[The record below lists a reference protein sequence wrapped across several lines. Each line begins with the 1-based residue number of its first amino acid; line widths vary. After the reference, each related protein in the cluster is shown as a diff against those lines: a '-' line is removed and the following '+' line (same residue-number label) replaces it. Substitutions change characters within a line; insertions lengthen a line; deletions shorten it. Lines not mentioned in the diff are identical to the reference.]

1 MAEMTIA
8 EEDANASDV
17 SDIHVLEEE
26 ENSKSS
32 KPSTTHK
39 KAASKATKANK
50 GTPVPDI
57 TGNDAKAQK
66 KATKKSAAVSKK
78 NPPTAKKSA
87 AKVKKEP
94 ERAEN
99 EMPLVSN
106 AEKEKEAVPETAP
119 IKATKKRAGS
129 PINGGAIKR
138 IRAPKDYDRMPDSY
152 EELNEKD
159 KILFDLRRNSTATWD
174 VTAIEYK
181 KKTASNEHKDT
192 IRRRYQ
198 NYVEVSGIE
207 VEDKDV

>member
-26 ENSKSS
+26 ENLKSP

-138 IRAPKDYDRMPDSY
+138 IRVPKDYDRMPDSY

-159 KILFDLRRNSTATWD
+159 KILFDLRRNSRATWD
-174 VTAIEYK
+174 VTAVEYK
-181 KKTASNEHKDT
+181 KKAASNEHKDT
-192 IRRRYQ
+192 IRKRYQ
-198 NYVEVSGIE
+198 NYVEVSGTE
-207 VEDKDV
+207 FEDKDV